1 MKKNYTAVVN
11 MTKKF
16 WHKNMT
22 KFSQLLK
29 QNVRNDASKYVNR
42 INGLIEIAL
51 YLTSSKQS
59 LSKMNINININEL
72 ILFQICEKTFN
83 PFSLRLTLYYAS
95 F

>member
-1 MKKNYTAVVN
+1 MTPTIFTYTNFYISFLKLLNFILIMKKNYTAVVN

-51 YLTSSKQS
+51 YLTSSK
-59 LSKMNINININEL
+59 
-72 ILFQICEKTFN
+72 
-83 PFSLRLTLYYAS
+83 
-95 F
+95 